1 MAKTESTCLLNGVH
15 QLGSPYAAECPLNP
29 ERVQRR
35 RERAL
40 SIWAARAGGA
50 RSSWRLR
57 AVPRRRRGLPEGLA
71 EARAWLR
78 AWAVRASGALRI
90 V

>member
-29 ERVQRR
+29 ECVQRR

-40 SIWAARAGGA
+40 SIWAA
-50 RSSWRLR
+50 
-57 AVPRRRRGLPEGLA
+57 PRRRGKIILAAQSGTTATEG
-71 EARAWLR
+71 
-78 AWAVRASGALRI
+78 AS
-90 V
+90 

>member
-1 MAKTESTCLLNGVH
+1 MAMTESTCLLNGVH

-40 SIWAARAGGA
+40 SIWAAR
-50 RSSWRLR
+50 
-57 AVPRRRRGLPEGLA
+57 RRGKIILAAQSGTTATEG
-71 EARAWLR
+71 
-78 AWAVRASGALRI
+78 AS
-90 V
+90 